1 MSYPTLSMVRVCLPP
16 LYGSCL
22 PPIFTP
28 SPTSI
33 LSFQNMIEFQL
44 QRETPSSTMGFGF
57 FGAGVG
63 SLFVE
68 YFQFCFPLEAPVRIV
83 MAHTANMRAQRKMSE
98 RKHTPQRSRGP
109 ENFLRWQAMLVV
121 EVCLARRQTRMKGHQ
136 EVNAH
141 PPNMQVEL
149 YG

>member
-1 MSYPTLSMVRVCLPP
+1 MPHMLYKTDSDAIYTISCRFLCHICDVKQILMPFSFSCAPVSYPTLSMVRVCLPP

-57 FGAGVG
+57 FEAGVG

-68 YFQFCFPLEAPVRIV
+68 YFQFCFPLESSVRIV
-83 MAHTANMRAQRKMSE
+83 RNGTHREHASAAKNK
-98 RKHTPQRSRGP
+98 
-109 ENFLRWQAMLVV
+109 
-121 EVCLARRQTRMKGHQ
+121 
-136 EVNAH
+136 
-141 PPNMQVEL
+141 
-149 YG
+149 

>member
-1 MSYPTLSMVRVCLPP
+1 MPFSFSCAPVSYPTLSMVRVCLPP

-57 FGAGVG
+57 FEAGVG
-63 SLFVE
+63 SLLVE
-68 YFQFCFPLEAPVRIV
+68 YFQFCFPLESPVRIV
-83 MAHTANMRAQRKMSE
+83 MAHAANMRAQRKMNE
-98 RKHTPQRSRGP
+98 RRSI
-109 ENFLRWQAMLVV
+109 LRHEAG
-121 EVCLARRQTRMKGHQ
+121 ARKIFSGDRLCSSWRS
-136 EVNAH
+136 ASRADRRD
-141 PPNMQVEL
+141 
-149 YG
+149 

>member
-1 MSYPTLSMVRVCLPP
+1 MPLSFSCAPVSYPTLSMVRVCLPP

-22 PPIFTP
+22 PPIFSP

-57 FGAGVG
+57 FEAGVG

-68 YFQFCFPLEAPVRIV
+68 YFQFCFTLESSVRIV
-83 MAHTANMRAQRKMSE
+83 MAHTANVRVQRKMNE
-98 RKHTPQRSRGP
+98 RGSIPRNEAGGRKIFSGGRLCSSWRPRAQTDETERPT
-109 ENFLRWQAMLVV
+109 
-121 EVCLARRQTRMKGHQ
+121 RR
-136 EVNAH
+136 
-141 PPNMQVEL
+141 
-149 YG
+149 